1 MSFPVHPDNVTPE
14 WITDVL
20 HKAGALSVGTHVTRF
35 DRQPVGE
42 GVGML
47 GVISRLTL
55 HLSRAD
61 SSAPATVVVK
71 CATPSMANREVA
83 KAFRVYEREVR
94 FFRELATRVQSGIPR
109 CYAAA
114 FDDETHDFI
123 LVLDDV
129 GHYRQGDQ
137 VAGCGLADAQAGVDA
152 MAALHAAWWD
162 APKHAELAWVPAVNS
177 ELHLNGMTGGFDA
190 GWGPFI
196 AAFGESVDPSIV
208 AARDAYRA
216 ALPGLHNRMAAG
228 PQTLIHGDFRLDNL
242 MFGDGQPGTEPMSL
256 LDWQGMLTSKG
267 PHDLGYFL
275 TQNVTTDVRRAHE
288 RELVDRYHAA
298 LVAHGVSGYSATDAW
313 ADYELAALYLFEYAV
328 VIGGTL
334 DPANARGSAFMTG
347 LIARSSQTI
356 VDLDLLRL
364 VA

>member
-1 MSFPVHPDNVTPE
+1 
-14 WITDVL
+14 
-20 HKAGALSVGTHVTRF
+20 
-35 DRQPVGE
+35 
-42 GVGML
+42 
-47 GVISRLTL
+47 
-55 HLSRAD
+55 
-61 SSAPATVVVK
+61 VVVK

-94 FFRELATRVQSGIPR
+94 FFRELAARVQSGIPR

-228 PQTLIHGDFRLDNL
+228 PQTLVHGDFRLDNL

-288 RELVDRYHAA
+288 RELVARYHAA
-298 LVAHGVSGYSATDAW
+298 LVAHGVTGYSATDAW